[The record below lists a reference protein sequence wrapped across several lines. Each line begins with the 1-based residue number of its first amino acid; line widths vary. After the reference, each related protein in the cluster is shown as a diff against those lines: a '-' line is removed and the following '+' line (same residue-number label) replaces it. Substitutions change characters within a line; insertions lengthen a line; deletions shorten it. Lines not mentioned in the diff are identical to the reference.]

1 MKNDLLPST
10 DIPGIPQKKW
20 YEQEERLN
28 IFVPYPLST
37 VHDQIA
43 STLLLGSIKE
53 KGFWA
58 RATKCTGNITGNFL
72 DIIIGIPSGKGSRLN
87 YHVFGELV
95 RYSNGCLIQVAVRD
109 NNTFVIFLV
118 IAALIAF
125 IFINEGAGFGIFAT
139 FFFGGFAFLG
149 SILQHTLGVN
159 GVTKAIHKIAVK
171 PD

>member
-10 DIPGIPQKKW
+10 DIPGIPPKKW
-20 YEQEERLN
+20 YEQEERRN
-28 IFVPYPLST
+28 IFVPFTLST
-37 VHDQIA
+37 VRDQMA

-58 RATKCTGNITGNFL
+58 TATKCTGNINGNFL
-72 DIIIGIPSGKGSRLN
+72 EMTIEIPSGKQGQLN

-95 RYSNGCLIQVAVRD
+95 GYSNGCLIQVAVRD
-109 NNTFVIFLV
+109 SNTFVIFLV
-118 IAALIAF
+118 VAAFIAF
-125 IFINEGAGFGIFAT
+125 IYINEGAGIGIFPT
-139 FFFGGFAFLG
+139 FFFGGFAFLA

-159 GVTKAIHKIAVK
+159 AVTKAIHKIAVK